1 MTPGPDAP
9 GTRPANAVLS
19 LLSVIYG
26 QVAAWRRSWY
36 AAHPEAR
43 RRLARPV
50 ISVGNLTVGGS
61 GKTPVVAHLARL
73 LQAHGERP
81 AILSRGYARRVTT
94 DGVLV
99 VSDTTG
105 VLAPVEMSGD
115 EPQMLACALPGI
127 PVLVCAD
134 RHRAGLVAEQ
144 ELGCTVHLLDDGFQH
159 HALARDIDL
168 LLVAP
173 DDMRE
178 PVLPAG
184 RLREPA
190 TVASAATAIIATG
203 AEVAGAPTGL
213 PLFEAVLTARPPA
226 RVMPFGEPFSLVP
239 GMPVMTL
246 SGIARPERFVAT
258 VNGLGC
264 RVVANQP
271 FGDHHWFTPSEIA
284 AAAAQAL
291 GAGAAAVVT
300 TGKDAVRMHGVPEVQ
315 AAIAAARVPFVF
327 VPIEV
332 AITPEDEFLP
342 WLLNL
347 LAGARAEAQ
356 ARLRGPRSADV

>member
-1 MTPGPDAP
+1 MSSGPDVPAA
-9 GTRPANAVLS
+9 RPAHGILGVLS
-19 LLSVIYG
+19 LIYG

-81 AILSRGYARRVTT
+81 AILSRGYARRVRT

-99 VSDTTG
+99 VSDSTG

-134 RHRAGLVAEQ
+134 RYRAGLVAEQ

-168 LLVAP
+168 LLMAP

-190 TVASAATAIIATG
+190 SVASAATAIFATG
-203 AEVAGAPTGL
+203 AAVAGAPTGL
-213 PLFEAVLTARPPA
+213 PLFEAVLTVRPPA
-226 RVMPFGEPFSLVP
+226 RVMPFGEPFTLAP
-239 GMPVMTL
+239 GTPVMTL
-246 SGIARPERFVAT
+246 SGIARPERFGAT
-258 VNGLGC
+258 VRGLGC
-264 RVVANQP
+264 RIVADQP

-284 AAAAQAL
+284 AAVAQAL
-291 GAGAAAVVT
+291 GAGATAIVT
-300 TGKDAVRMHGVPEVQ
+300 TGKDAVRMHGVPEIQ
-315 AAIAAARVPFVF
+315 AAIAAARLPFVF
-327 VPIEV
+327 VPIDV
-332 AITPEDEFLP
+332 SITPDDEFVP

-347 LAGARAEAQ
+347 LTGARAEAQ
-356 ARLRGPRSADV
+356 ARLRGTPSAHG